1 MQANGR
7 EMSAKILVVEDEP
20 DINELIVVSVRL
32 AGFEVMTTD
41 NAESAWQLLSTG
53 LPEVV
58 LLDWMLPGMSGF
70 HLIRHMRADARLR
83 DIPVIMLTART
94 DEVNKISALGNWC
107 RRLCD
112 EAVFAAGTGGA
123 HQGGD
128 SPV

>member
-58 LLDWMLPGMSGF
+58 LLDWMLPGQSG
-70 HLIRHMRADARLR
+70 LALARQWRGAERTRGL
-83 DIPVIMLTART
+83 PVIMLTAADSVEDR
-94 DEVNKISALGNWC
+94 VRGL
-107 RRLCD
+107 R
-112 EAVFAAGTGGA
+112 AGADVSPASPEPGA
-123 HQGGD
+123 
-128 SPV
+128 PIRP

>member
-83 DIPVIMLTART
+83 DIPV
-94 DEVNKISALGNWC
+94 SC
-107 RRLCD
+107 
-112 EAVFAAGTGGA
+112 
-123 HQGGD
+123 
-128 SPV
+128 